1 MSDNNVFESNRA
13 AWNEALKYHQKAR
26 NNSLENGFKDA
37 DFTTFNTEYD
47 DIVLQKLKQINFN
60 DKTISQIQCNNGRE
74 MLSLMRLGAKEGIGF
89 DISDDAISEA
99 EKLADIA
106 KLNAKFVRTNIL
118 EIDNQYDNRFDF
130 IYISEGSLQWFPDL
144 KDYFNVVSRLLKKGG
159 QIFIS
164 ELHPFFYIFQ
174 NGFDF
179 KKQNFDD
186 ITSYFEKGPYNLKS
200 GLDYVGGVTYEPSEC
215 FWFMH
220 KISDIINAIINAGIE
235 VQEFEEYSEGNM
247 DSEAF
252 KLLSNTFPRS
262 YILIG
267 SKK

>member
-1 MSDNNVFESNRA
+1 MFNYFVFNFFNHTSEIIFFKCNSFS
-13 AWNEALKYHQKAR
+13 WN
-26 NNSLENGFKDA
+26 
-37 DFTTFNTEYD
+37 
-47 DIVLQKLKQINFN
+47 
-60 DKTISQIQCNNGRE
+60 
-74 MLSLMRLGAKEGIGF
+74 
-89 DISDDAISEA
+89 
-99 EKLADIA
+99 
-106 KLNAKFVRTNIL
+106 
-118 EIDNQYDNRFDF
+118 
-130 IYISEGSLQWFPDL
+130 
-144 KDYFNVVSRLLKKGG
+144 
-159 QIFIS
+159 
-164 ELHPFFYIFQ
+164 FFYIFQ